1 MKKLFFLLIG
11 GALAIAPEATATVI
25 YGYQTWEPDTETP
38 FRGPVKIN
46 SENPAELTPIAD
58 CSDMG
63 VVYGGYYY
71 NYHWYG
77 QGIVKG
83 TQSSVEGLYEI
94 DMTTGARTLIAKGG
108 SKMIDLTYDYSTGK
122 VYGIRNGNSWFAEF
136 NPATGESSLLGRFA
150 ENGSDVYMLALAAAF
165 DGTIYGVSSTDFLY
179 TINPTDGSIKKVG
192 SLGVDAGF
200 DQTMAFD
207 YNTGTLYWAN
217 NGDYNLYTIDTSTG
231 AATLI
236 GSIGPRGCSS
246 MGSLFVP
253 FINAPAAAPD
263 RVTSPVGTGSAD
275 AVVLSWVN
283 PAVTVAGDALTTLDG
298 VLVIRDGEQ
307 IADVKL
313 NAANI
318 GAEASY
324 TDTNVE
330 ADHDYEYELVPYN
343 EAGRGGVD
351 TYTIKVHVGSD
362 RPGQVSD
369 LKATSGDGSA
379 ILSWNAPTVGAAGG
393 IFNPADVTAY
403 KVSRGSR
410 LLATLD
416 ASTLTYED
424 KVSFGTYSYTVTA
437 VSATGDGTPT
447 TIENVLVKPGD
458 WIVMTNGEQTLATGV
473 TYKFYDEGGPS
484 ADYYNNRRDIL
495 VLAPEDPDGYVTA
508 KFTKFSLETYGD
520 YLSVYQGRGIEGELI
535 GKFNS
540 SSLPAELSYIES
552 SAADGCLTFLFYS
565 DIMEPAPGWEAEVEV
580 KTLKACDMGVSQLE
594 APSVAVAGAATT
606 CNVTVVNKGTAAAKG
621 WKVEL
626 LSDGSVVGST
636 DGSELASRGIA
647 TVAVEFTPE
656 TPGDIILEARVV
668 MAGDLDDSNNLTEGV
683 AVRVLPA
690 GSAFVDIFSEGN
702 DQLYILPVSFM
713 AIESISE
720 IILPADLLTAG
731 AGLNLSV
738 VSFPLATCE
747 KSYSQV
753 PFRLWAGTT
762 ELDDLVAGIIPGSQ
776 LTKVFDDNV
785 DVNAGSSELGFS
797 LPKALEYKGGNLAIM
812 LHKLESPTDNGGITF
827 RGEYDYSGTHPG
839 CSRFD
844 SRWSSDYEPIGPEET
859 FGYAAQ
865 NMRPDIRLIF
875 TSGNDVTIDIDV
887 DTAAGI
893 SLAGNMLTAAAGA
906 QVYTTAG
913 VLVATLAPCETV
925 TLPAGL
931 YVVSTPTGATKIAVK

>member
-11 GALAIAPEATATVI
+11 GALAIAPDANATVI

-94 DMTTGARTLIAKGG
+94 DMTTGERTLITKGG
-108 SKMIDLTYDYSTGK
+108 SKMIDLTYDYSSGK

-136 NPATGESSLLGRFA
+136 NPATGESTLLGRFA
-150 ENGSDVYMLALAAAF
+150 ENGSDVYMLALAASF

-179 TINPTDGSIKKVG
+179 TINPADGALKKVG
-192 SLGVDAGF
+192 YLGVDAGF

-217 NGDYNLYTIDTSTG
+217 NGDYNLYTIDTSSG
-231 AATLI
+231 EATLI

-246 MGSLFVP
+246 MASLFVP

-263 RVTSPVGTGSAD
+263 RVTSPAGTGSAD
-275 AVVLSWVN
+275 AAVISWVN
-283 PAVTVAGDALTTLDG
+283 PSVTVAGDVLTSLDG

-307 IADVKL
+307 IADVKFTE
-313 NAANI
+313 ANI

-343 EAGRGGVD
+343 AAGRGGVD
-351 TYTIKVHVGSD
+351 TYTIKVHVGAD
-362 RPGQVSD
+362 RPGPVND
-369 LKATSGDGSA
+369 LKTTSGDGSA
-379 ILSWNAPTVGAAGG
+379 ILSWSAPTVGAAGG
-393 IFNPADVTAY
+393 VFNPADVTGY

-437 VSATGDGTPT
+437 VSATGEGTPAT
-447 TIENVLVKPGD
+447 LEKVLVKPGD
-458 WIVMTNGEQTLATGV
+458 WIVMTTGEETLAAGV

-552 SAADGCLTFLFYS
+552 TAADGCLTFLFYS
-565 DIMEPAPGWEAEVEV
+565 DIMEPAAGWEAEVEV
-580 KTLKACDMGVSQLE
+580 KTLKACDMAVAQLE
-594 APSVAVAGAATT
+594 APSVAVAGDATV
-606 CNVTVVNKGTAAAKG
+606 CNVTVANKGTAAANG

-626 LSDGSVVGST
+626 ISDGHVVGST

-647 TVAVEFTPE
+647 TVAVEFTPDV
-656 TPGDIILEARVV
+656 PGDITLEARVV
-668 MAGDLDDSNNLTEGV
+668 MAGDLDDSNNLTDGV

-690 GSAFVDIFSEGN
+690 GSAFVDIYAESQ
-702 DQLYILPVSFM
+702 DQLYIIPASFM
-713 AIESISE
+713 AIESIFE
-720 IILPADLLTAG
+720 VVLPADLLTAG

-738 VSFPLATCE
+738 VSFPYATCE
-747 KSYSQV
+747 KTYNQV
-753 PFRLWAGTT
+753 PFRMWAGTT
-762 ELDDLVAGIIPGSQ
+762 EVEDLVAGIVPASQ
-776 LTKVFDDNV
+776 LTKVFDDKV
-785 DVNAGSSELGFS
+785 DIAAGSSDLGFS
-797 LPKALEYKGGNLAIM
+797 LPEGLEYKGGNFVIM
-812 LHKLESPTDNGGITF
+812 LHKLESPTDNSGITF
-827 RGEYDYSGTHPG
+827 RGEYDYAGTHPG
-839 CSRFD
+839 CTRFD
-844 SRWSSDYEPIGPEET
+844 SRWSDDYDPIGPEET
-859 FGYAAQ
+859 FGYSAQ

-875 TSGNDVTIDIDV
+875 TSGQNSTVEIDV

-893 SLAGNMLTAAAGA
+893 SLAGNVLTASAGA
-906 QVYTTAG
+906 QVYNTAG
-913 VLVATLAPCETV
+913 VLVATVASGESV
-925 TLPAGL
+925 SLPVGL
-931 YVVSTPTGATKIAVK
+931 YVVSTPNGATKIAVK